1 MSKPNFTQ
9 GMIPA
14 KTNIYENPKEVYEH
28 YLNIART
35 LMMQLVKASNGKA
48 LNEVFLR
55 LQAKLMPHIGVY
67 ENQLENG
74 WYNLTL
80 LDMLTIIDK
89 GEEMFDNVLLSYLYS
104 TIIDY
109 PIVVQNQSK
118 GQWIIFKSAV
128 A

>member
-74 WYNLTL
+74 WYNLSL